1 MTSTCWSWER
11 SSWRGAA
18 RTTVELERRRV
29 VATRVEVSESVV
41 CDFLGQY
48 GSLDILLER
57 EILTLHLDGAN
68 E

>member
-1 MTSTCWSWER
+1 MSLLF
-11 SSWRGAA
+11 AF
-18 RTTVELERRRV
+18 
-29 VATRVEVSESVV
+29 
-41 CDFLGQY
+41 FLGQY

>member
-1 MTSTCWSWER
+1 M
-11 SSWRGAA
+11 
-18 RTTVELERRRV
+18 
-29 VATRVEVSESVV
+29 ATRVEVSESVV
-41 CDFLGQY
+41 CVFLGQY

>member
-41 CDFLGQY
+41 GVFP
-48 GSLDILLER
+48 GSVW
-57 EILTLHLDGAN
+57 
-68 E
+68 